1 MRRCRALAKKQ
12 NDEDEEARHQGGD
25 EQPSVPKAKKKA
37 TTKKKRAAATTTA
50 PVAAPALEEPVDDT
64 LGTDEHAPTARK
76 KAPARHKT
84 ANTTAPQDEIHSH
97 RPKKRDVKAPVVEPE
112 PKRPRRST
120 RTT

>member
-1 MRRCRALAKKQ
+1 MSQKASEYA
-12 NDEDEEARHQGGD
+12 HM
-25 EQPSVPKAKKKA
+25 PSIWYENIAS
-37 TTKKKRAAATTTA
+37 TA

-84 ANTTAPQDEIHSH
+84 ANTTAPKMKSIAS
-97 RPKKRDVKAPVVEPE
+97 PKKRDVKAPVVEPE

>member
-84 ANTTAPQDEIHSH
+84 ANTTAPKMKSIAS
-97 RPKKRDVKAPVVEPE
+97 PKKRDVKAPVVEPE